1 MGITGKSNLHERLN
15 TMNQGGYFGAY
26 RQGFKTLPDNAYEMM
41 TAPTKQ
47 NAQTI
52 GMVASG
58 IGGIAQKYIGQ
69 KAADKA
75 FQQGSAAQYQGLQS
89 TSQATGVPM
98 NPVLADQY
106 MNMGQMS
113 PEQQAVFQNSLGQ
126 EAQRMQMLYGI
137 NQAQARAAQAQG
149 QMQRGVYSQGLNQAI
164 GSYDEP
170 PLPLNG
176 QVELPAGNNLLP
188 SIQSQPSVPVY
199 GGAFDNFGSMMPR
212 VGTIRANRGF

>member
-1 MGITGKSNLHERLN
+1 
-15 TMNQGGYFGAY
+15 MNQGGYFGAY
-26 RQGFKTLPDNAYEMM
+26 RGGFKTMPDNAYQMM
-41 TAPTKQ
+41 TAPTQ
-47 NAQTI
+47 QIVGAVSNTI
-52 GMVASG
+52 GQLANAYTG
-58 IGGIAQKYIGQ
+58 YKAQQAGTE
-69 KAADKA
+69 A
-75 FQQGSAAQYQGLQS
+75 FKQGAAAQYQGLQS

-106 MNMGQMS
+106 MNIGNMS
-113 PEQQAVFQNSLGQ
+113 SQEQAAFQNSLGQ

-170 PLPLNG
+170 LPLPLNG
-176 QVELPAGNNLLP
+176 QVDLPGNNLLP

-199 GGAFDNFGSMMPR
+199 GGAFDNFGNMMPR
-212 VGTIRANRGF
+212 VGTIRRTNTGF